1 MSEITDSERIKKIL
15 IQYEKKRAREK
26 ERYLLIKDTEDF
38 KFKNRQRAKN
48 HYEKNKQ
55 IKKEKYDLDKE
66 YLNARSQYYYYKKN
80 NKLDIFAE
88 KYPHKITLLKERNY
102 EIV

>member
-1 MSEITDSERIKKIL
+1 MSEINDSDRIKKIL

-38 KFKNRQRAKN
+38 KVKNRQRAKN

-55 IKKEKYDLDKE
+55 
-66 YLNARSQYYYYKKN
+66 
-80 NKLDIFAE
+80 
-88 KYPHKITLLKERNY
+88 
-102 EIV
+102 

>member
-1 MSEITDSERIKKIL
+1 MSEINDSDRIKKIL
-15 IQYEKKRAREK
+15 LQYEKKRAREK

-55 IKKEKYDLDKE
+55 IKKDRYENDKE
-66 YLNARSQYYYYKKN
+66 YLSAKSQYQYYKKV
-80 NKLDIFAE
+80 NKLELFEE
-88 KYPHKITLLKERNY
+88 KYPQKILLLKERN
-102 EIV
+102 ILN

>member
-1 MSEITDSERIKKIL
+1 MSELTDSERIKKIL

-38 KFKNRQRAKN
+38 KLKNRQRAKN
-48 HYEKNKQ
+48 HYDKNKNA
-55 IKKEKYDLDKE
+55 KKEKYDNDKE
-66 YLNARSQYYYYKKN
+66 YLTAKSQYYYYKKN

-88 KYPHKITLLKERNY
+88 KYPNKISILKERNY
-102 EIV
+102 PIV